1 MITDHTKKT
10 AELKATVQDEPNA
23 IIPGALDS
31 SHQSKVDKLKSLEGA
46 RFVKEYRNQQVSAH
60 KDVVSL
66 FQRYANS
73 GDNVKLKEW
82 AVKTLQA
89 LRHHLEMAEAL
100 NEETVRQ
107 LVHAE
112 PLARSY

>member
-1 MITDHTKKT
+1 
-10 AELKATVQDEPNA
+10 
-23 IIPGALDS
+23 
-31 SHQSKVDKLKSLEGA
+31 
-46 RFVKEYRNQQVSAH
+46 
-60 KDVVSL
+60 
-66 FQRYANS
+66 
-73 GDNVKLKEW
+73 VKLKEW

-100 NEETVRQ
+100 NKETVRQ